1 VRASLAFPPPAE
13 DERAPAIPRS
23 SPDELSRAIGASLRA
38 ARLRAGLSLKELAQR
53 SRGRYK
59 PSSLGG
65 YERGERAISVLRFCE
80 LAQLVGIPADQLMGE
95 AMARHLPQDYREVL
109 LDLSDLPDSDVGRHA
124 AAHAHR
130 VRTLRGDYLSN
141 VVTLRAG
148 DLQVIASAT
157 GLGVPALLS
166 ALETAVRRVG
176 PD

>member
-1 VRASLAFPPPAE
+1 
-13 DERAPAIPRS
+13 
-23 SPDELSRAIGASLRA
+23 
-38 ARLRAGLSLKELAQR
+38 LKELAQR

-95 AMARHLPQDYREVL
+95 AMARHLPQDYSEVL